1 VSIVQDKHEGQNAQT
16 SITRSVGADITHAQT
31 HTHTR
36 VHAQVQLNQSSR
48 FVNGADVIHALYD
61 GVLLETQDFEVDTAD
76 VFVPLIG
83 VFSNCN
89 HFCSSLDEFLS
100 LN

>member
-1 VSIVQDKHEGQNAQT
+1 
-16 SITRSVGADITHAQT
+16 
-31 HTHTR
+31 
-36 VHAQVQLNQSSR
+36 
-48 FVNGADVIHALYD
+48 VNGADVIHALCD